1 MLFFRVIIEIDLF
14 ITYTYILLYFNIYQL
29 FIKFYIHYIWNT
41 ITIPISEIFIIL
53 FFIESSNYSI

>member
-29 FIKFYIHYIWNT
+29 FIKFYIHYI
-41 ITIPISEIFIIL
+41 
-53 FFIESSNYSI
+53 